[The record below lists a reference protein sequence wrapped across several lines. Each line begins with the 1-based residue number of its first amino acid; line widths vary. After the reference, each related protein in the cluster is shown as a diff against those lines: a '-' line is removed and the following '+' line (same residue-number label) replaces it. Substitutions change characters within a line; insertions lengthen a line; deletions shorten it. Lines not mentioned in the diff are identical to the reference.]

1 MDEVKLTD
9 VSRFSTSHDNFKKI
23 ESAFNENV
31 DDTQLQLEKKEDIS
45 KHDNDIQSL
54 NNKID
59 NVQSDLKAQIKR
71 ITLGVDEEALERVLT
86 KILQTKGVI

>member
-23 ESAFNENV
+23 EDAFNENV
-31 DDTQLQLEKKEDIS
+31 DDTQLQLDGKEDVS
-45 KHDNDIQSL
+45 KHENDIQSL